1 MKGYQLVLGSMYL
14 QLPLF
19 IVTLVYVTVP
29 IDLEYY
35 VDARVDYLV
44 NAQLI
49 VHALITLNYIGLV
62 FPATWRHMEL
72 VTSNLAIILSV
83 LQFFL
88 LMEHLRALAQMAVS
102 NRG

>member
-1 MKGYQLVLGSMYL
+1 MKGYQLILGSIYL

-29 IDLEYY
+29 VDLQYY
-35 VDARVDYLV
+35 VEARVDYIV
-44 NAQLI
+44 SAQLI

-88 LMEHLRALAQMAVS
+88 LMEHLRTLAKMAVS
-102 NRG
+102 DKG

>member
-19 IVTLVYVTVP
+19 IVTLVYVAVP
-29 IDLEYY
+29 VDLEYY
-35 VDARVDYLV
+35 VETRVDILV

-62 FPATWRHMEL
+62 SPATWRHMEL

-88 LMEHLRALAQMAVS
+88 LMEHLRALGRMAVS
-102 NRG
+102 DKG